1 MATAFGFAY
10 VPATNHVSL
19 ARIEEAGLNAAA
31 PPQQLL
37 YDGWLLRFSP
47 GKAKRA
53 RCVNAIAPGLL
64 PLAEKLTHAQD
75 FFARHKLPTM
85 VRITPFSQPQDLD
98 AQLHALGW
106 QQFDDT
112 RVMTLDLSAF
122 ADLEGDRAISM
133 RVFSQNALEMTANI
147 ASAISRYSLNL
158 EQPNV
163 MAFADIVG
171 TLRGSPAE
179 QRRAHAQRL
188 AASPVTPEPFAL
200 TDARGVGVACGQVA
214 REGTLVGVYDVF
226 VREDWRGKGVAA
238 ALTTRMLT
246 HAVKQGARTAYLQ
259 VDANNTAAR
268 AVYTKLGFADA
279 YGYWYRAID
288 PAVC

>member
-1 MATAFGFAY
+1 MATAFGFAS
-10 VPATNHVSL
+10 VPAINHTLL
-19 ARIEEAGLNAAA
+19 ARIEEAGLNASA

-53 RCVNAIAPGLL
+53 RCVNAIAPGQL
-64 PLAEKLTHAQD
+64 PLAEKLAHMQD
-75 FFARHKLPTM
+75 FFAGHKLPAM
-85 VRITPFSQPQDLD
+85 VRITPFAQPQDLD

-112 RVMTLDLSAF
+112 RVMTSDLASF
-122 ADLEGDRAISM
+122 AALEGDHAISR
-133 RVFSQNALEMTANI
+133 RVFSQNALEMPANI
-147 ASAISRYSLNL
+147 ASFGLKL
-158 EQPNV
+158 EQPTV

-188 AASPVTPEPFAL
+188 AASPVTYEPFAL

-288 PAVC
+288 PDAA